1 MSTRRQKSTRERNKL
16 TRKLTKRKIR
26 EASGFPVHSPVIETR
41 SGDEICVKKLV
52 DDTTAS
58 KYKGFDVSKEMSKK
72 HTLFTKKT
80 IVRDCDTNEIVLVY
94 VPNAFQKETIEN
106 AVRVLEKYAPVT
118 GFRGEAAGKA
128 DAENLLRNTG
138 GKDLKVDA
146 PKNASWARII
156 RKTGSNIA
164 LSNYVMS
171 GNIGFYKRKR
181 LHTLRKADTPN
192 EETQA
197 LLDESI
203 GLVQKEAPELYTR
216 MYSAIYDKYRYGG
229 KLSPFTTLTVNRN
242 FRTAMHRDKGNL
254 NGYAVL
260 TASFVGKPYKRGY
273 LHFPQYGIAV
283 PLRKGDGLIANV
295 NLLHGNEEIVYPDE
309 ESGRVSFVVYAR
321 EEFSKG
327 NTSAKKEE
335 AEKTDDKT

>member
-1 MSTRRQKSTRERNKL
+1 MSTRKSARERNKL

-26 EASGFPVHSPVIETR
+26 EASAFPVQSPKIEHLQ
-41 SGDEICVKKLV
+41 GDGAICVKKLV
-52 DDTTAS
+52 DDKTAGQ
-58 KYKGFDVSKEMSKK
+58 YKGLDVSKEMSVK
-72 HTLFTKKT
+72 HKVITKKT
-80 IVRDCDTNEIVLVY
+80 VVRDCDTGEIVLVY
-94 VPNAFQKETIEN
+94 VPNAFREETIEN
-106 AVRVLEKYAPVT
+106 AIQVLGKYAPIT

-128 DAENLLRNTG
+128 DVDNLLRNTG
-138 GKDLKVDA
+138 GKDLKVNA
-146 PKNASWARII
+146 SKNASWARII
-156 RKTGSNIA
+156 RKTGSNIS

-181 LHTLRKADTPN
+181 LNTLRKADAPTP
-192 EETQA
+192 ETQA

-203 GLVQKEAPELYTR
+203 TLLQTEAPELYTR
-216 MYSAIYDKYRYGG
+216 MYSAIKDTYRYGG
-229 KLSPFTTLTVNRN
+229 AESPFTTLTINRN

-283 PLRKGDGLIANV
+283 PLKKGDGLIANV
-295 NLLHGNEEIVYPDE
+295 NLLHGNEDIVYPDE
-309 ESGRVSFVVYAR
+309 DSGRVSFVIYAR

-327 NTSAKKEE
+327 KSSPKKEE
-335 AEKTDDKT
+335 SKKTHNKS